1 MLLPLLLGA
10 GVLLL
15 VATSGK
21 ELSPLEKLQAMKE
34 SPAYKVGYKDGY
46 AYGVKYMASGSKLS
60 SMSAKQAEAT
70 PEAKASGDANAYSLG
85 FVTGQNEGA
94 NAAAAAKKGTT
105 GATGTTGTTGATG
118 TGGGCMTSEAAA
130 MHPLWFY
137 QQALIGEGSLAAKNS
152 KGTTNADDSC
162 GPTTQAAIKSFQT
175 KMGLPASGT
184 IDKATAWQ
192 LEPYV
197 SITGGGKEVFV
208 RKPITYQMARTADL
222 DLVAAAQYV
231 IGWNAAARTYSALIN
246 ATVQPDGFYKI
257 TQIVAKG
264 PAFDVVVGDRGWLFV
279 QNSDGDWVSTV

>member
-105 GATGTTGTTGATG
+105 GTTGTTGTGS
-118 TGGGCMTSEAAA
+118 GCTTSEAAA

-137 QQALIGEGSLAAKNS
+137 QTALIKEGSLAAKNS

-197 SITGGGKEVFV
+197 SVASGTPDVFT
-208 RKPITYQMARTADL
+208 RKPITYQMARTVDVGL
-222 DLVAAAQYV
+222 SNAAQYV
-231 IGWNAAARTYSALIN
+231 IGWNEAANAYSALVN
-246 ATVQPDGFYKI
+246 ATKQPDGFYKI
-257 TQIVAKG
+257 TQVLSKSAT
-264 PAFDVVVGDRGWLFV
+264 FDVVVGDRGWLFV

>member
-15 VATSGK
+15 VASGGK
-21 ELSPLEKLQAMKE
+21 EPSPLEKLRAMKE

-60 SMSAKQAEAT
+60 SMSAKQAEVT

-105 GATGTTGTTGATG
+105 GTTGTGGTGGTTG
-118 TGGGCMTSEAAA
+118 TGGGCTTSEAAA

-137 QQALIGEGSLAAKNS
+137 QQALIREGSLAAKNA
-152 KGTTNADDSC
+152 KGGTNADDSC

-175 KMGLPASGT
+175 KKGLPASGT

-192 LEPYV
+192 LETYV
-197 SITGGGKEVFV
+197 GIASGGGM
-208 RKPITYQMARTADL
+208 RPPITYQMARVVDVGLSAG
-222 DLVAAAQYV
+222 AQYV
-231 IGWNAAARTYSALIN
+231 IGWDEAANAYSALVN
-246 ATVQPDGFYKI
+246 ATKQSDGFYKI
-257 TQIVAKG
+257 TQIVSKSAT
-264 PAFDVVVGDRGWLFV
+264 FDVVVGDRGWLFV